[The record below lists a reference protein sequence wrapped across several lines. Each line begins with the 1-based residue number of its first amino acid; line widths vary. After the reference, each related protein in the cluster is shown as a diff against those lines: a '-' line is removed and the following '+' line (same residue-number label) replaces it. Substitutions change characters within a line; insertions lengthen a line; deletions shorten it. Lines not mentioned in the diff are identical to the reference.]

1 MKTDTSLA
9 KFIAISHQVSHA
21 PLLNVS
27 ASSFHRALADKSGII
42 GTQMGTHNGA
52 DSCLSAKG
60 RILRYH
66 PITVTLSVARTEAMR
81 NSRNILVGKP
91 EGKG

>member
-9 KFIAISHQVSHA
+9 KFIAISHQVSPA

-42 GTQMGTHNGA
+42 GTQMGQTVVSVQRDA
-52 DSCLSAKG
+52 LYDT
-60 RILRYH
+60 IL
-66 PITVTLSVARTEAMR
+66 
-81 NSRNILVGKP
+81 
-91 EGKG
+91 